1 MFGRRGA
8 AHMGFS
14 ARIDT
19 ILNRTELYADPKDC
33 PVSEE
38 DVVMMCAG
46 KAARYLCSA
55 NEECADHMDCR
66 MSQGRYVCACVDG
79 YVAKVNGSCGKN

>member
-1 MFGRRGA
+1 M
-8 AHMGFS
+8 
-14 ARIDT
+14 
-19 ILNRTELYADPKDC
+19 
-33 PVSEE
+33 SEE

-55 NEECADHMDCR
+55 SEECADHMDCR

-79 YVAKVNGSCGKN
+79 YVAKVSGDCGKNYLSCSHFVNVYTYAFTAF